1 MFSGTAFEAGLKAM
15 LQAAFQA
22 ALQAAFWFWGLN
34 LPLSAG
40 GLPLRSLTLRSL
52 PLAAW
57 LANARRTGARRT
69 GARLA
74 GALGG
79 TWGDSQT
86 EAKHSAGRKVPD
98 KP

>member
-40 GLPLRSLTLRSL
+40 GLPLRSLTLLSL
-52 PLAAW
+52 PLAVW
-57 LANARRTGARRT
+57 LANARRT